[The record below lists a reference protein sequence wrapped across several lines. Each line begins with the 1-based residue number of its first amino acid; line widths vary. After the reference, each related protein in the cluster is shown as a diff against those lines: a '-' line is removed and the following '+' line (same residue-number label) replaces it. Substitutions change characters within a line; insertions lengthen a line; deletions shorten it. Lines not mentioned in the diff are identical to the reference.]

1 MYEIDKKKFGA
12 FVAALRKEK
21 GYTQR
26 ELAERLFL
34 SDKAVSKWETGASI
48 PDTAVL
54 VPLAELLEVS
64 VTELLLCQ
72 RVREEEPM
80 DAEQVEDVVK
90 TAVHYGEERPTRA
103 YQEKGYW
110 KVFFLL
116 SILIGGGGTCYC
128 LKNGIGMETLPTIE
142 ILGLVFGAYFCFV
155 APARLPGYHD
165 EHRITGVWDG
175 IFRMN
180 VPDLAFNNSNWPYIV
195 KTCRVWC
202 CLMLVLSP
210 VITAVLRENSW
221 YVLLITVLAGL
232 FIPVY
237 VVGKKFE

>member
-12 FVAALRKEK
+12 FVATLRKER

-48 PDTAVL
+48 PDTSML

-80 DAEQVEDVVK
+80 DTEQVEDVVK
-90 TAVHYGEERPTRA
+90 AAVRYGERQPVRA
-103 YQEKGYW
+103 YREKGRW
-110 KVFFLL
+110 NLFFLL
-116 SILIGGGGTCYC
+116 SVLIGGIGTLYC
-128 LKNGIGMETLPTIE
+128 VRHRIGIEILPTIE
-142 ILGLVFGAYFCFV
+142 LLGLIFGAYFCFFV
-155 APARLPGYHD
+155 PVRLPDYYD
-165 EHRITGVWDG
+165 EHRITGVQDG

-180 VPDLAFNNSNWPYIV
+180 IPGLAFNNSNWPHIV
-195 KTCRVWC
+195 KTCLVWC
-202 CLMLVLSP
+202 CLTLVLSP
-210 VITAVLRENSW
+210 VVVVVLRENSW
-221 YVLLITVLAGL
+221 YVLLAAVLAGL
-232 FIPVY
+232 FVPVY
-237 VVGKKFE
+237 MVGKKFE